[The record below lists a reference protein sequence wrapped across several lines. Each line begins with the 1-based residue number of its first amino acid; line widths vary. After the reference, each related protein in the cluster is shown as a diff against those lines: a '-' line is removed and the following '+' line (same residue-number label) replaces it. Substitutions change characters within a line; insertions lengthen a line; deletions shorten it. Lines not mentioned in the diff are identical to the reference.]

1 MLHMIKLC
9 VGISS
14 VDELEQY
21 RQSRCVKIENLEGEF
36 HLHRTRMRPKRGDE
50 IVGQGSLYWVI
61 KGAIR
66 CRQTIVALA
75 HETDREGRNCCDI
88 IMMPQLV
95 RTIPNPKRPFQGW
108 RYLKAQDAPADL
120 DQGHENQNDEELAEE
135 LAALGLI

>member
-14 VDELEQY
+14 VDELEHY
-21 RQSRCVKIENLEGEF
+21 RQSRCVKIAGQNGEF
-36 HLHRTRMRPKRGDE
+36 HLHRTRMRPKRREE

-66 CRQTIVALA
+66 CRQSIVDLA
-75 HETDREGRNCCDI
+75 QEVDEEGRNCCDI
-88 IMMPQLV
+88 IMKPQLI
-95 RTIPNPKRPFQGW
+95 RTIPNPKRAFQGW
-108 RYLKAQDAPADL
+108 RYLADGDAPGDL
-120 DQGHENQNDEELAEE
+120 GEGDGNRNDAELAVE

>member
-1 MLHMIKLC
+1 MLHMVKLC

-14 VDELEQY
+14 VEELEQY
-21 RQSRCVKIENLEGEF
+21 RRSRCVKVEGLEGEF
-36 HLHRTRMRPKRGDE
+36 HLHRTRMRPRRSDE

-66 CRQTIVALA
+66 CRQAIVALA

-88 IMMPQLV
+88 IMMPQLIH
-95 RTIPNPKRPFQGW
+95 TIPNPKRPFQGW
-108 RYLKAQDAPADL
+108 RYLSGEDAPADL
-120 DQGHENQNDEELAEE
+120 DRGSDNQNDEALAQE